1 MSLSA
6 KNGSTHFIY
15 LVLGQ
20 IISVFGSS
28 LIRFVLS
35 LHVLDMTHRVDLYA
49 LLFAL
54 SNIPLLLS
62 PLAGAI
68 ADRFNR
74 RNLMILFDVLTGI
87 MILAFYFWL
96 FSGHDSL
103 YMIGA
108 VMILLGVMSTF
119 YAPAVMSSIPQLVKE
134 EKLEQANGIVNGVQ
148 ALSGVVAPIIGG
160 VLYGLIGSQVIIG
173 VSSIVFFLSACM
185 LLRLN
190 ISFSPS
196 PLAEPMTKVLLK
208 DMKQGFSYIGSQSFL
223 KRAMLLAALLNF
235 ILTPFFIVGG
245 PIILRVTMKS
255 SDIMYGIGMGIIEF
269 AVIAGALLVGLVA
282 KHWRIPTL
290 YRWLLVIAV
299 ILLPVAFSTSKMAL
313 QFGTFPA
320 YFLFL
325 AGCLP
330 IAMLLTMISIVVISH
345 VQKKTPNAQ
354 LGKVMA
360 NLTMVS
366 QCAAPLGQMM
376 YGFLFN
382 TFSASMY
389 VTVLIV
395 SALMFALAFLS
406 KNMLRHEGESAS

>member
-1 MSLSA
+1 M
-6 KNGSTHFIY
+6 NGLFKRDSSHFIY

-35 LHVLDMTHRVDLYA
+35 LHVLDMTQRVDLFA

-54 SNIPLLLS
+54 SNIPFLLS

-74 RNLMILFDVLTGI
+74 RNLMILFDVLAGI
-87 MILAFYFWL
+87 IILAFYFWL
-96 FSGHDSL
+96 LSGNDSL

-119 YAPAVMSSIPQLVKE
+119 YAPTVMSSIPQLVKE
-134 EKLEQANGIVNGVQ
+134 DQLEQANGIVNGVQ
-148 ALSGVVAPIIGG
+148 ALSGVLAPVIGG
-160 VLYGLIGSQVIIG
+160 VLYGMIGSQFIIG
-173 VSSIVFFLSACM
+173 ASAIVFFLSACM
-185 LLRLN
+185 LLRLK
-190 ISFSPS
+190 IPFSSS
-196 PLAEPMTKVLLK
+196 PLTDSMGKVLIK
-208 DMKQGFSYIGSQSFL
+208 DMKQGFSYIGSQPFL
-223 KRAMLLAALLNF
+223 KRTMLLAAMLNF

-245 PIILRVTMKS
+245 PIILRVTMKT
-255 SDIMYGIGMGIIEF
+255 SDIMYGVGMGLIEF

-290 YRWLLVIAV
+290 YRWMLVIAI
-299 ILLPVAFSTSKMAL
+299 ILLPVAFSTSTMAL
-313 QFGTFPA
+313 QFGTYPA

-330 IAMLLTMISIVVISH
+330 IAMLLTMISVVVISH
-345 VQKKTPNAQ
+345 IQKKTPNQQ

-366 QCAAPLGQMM
+366 QCAVPLGQMM

-382 TFSASMY
+382 TFSANMY

-395 SALMFALAFLS
+395 SIFMFALAYLT
-406 KNMLRHEGESAS
+406 KNMLQHEGESAS